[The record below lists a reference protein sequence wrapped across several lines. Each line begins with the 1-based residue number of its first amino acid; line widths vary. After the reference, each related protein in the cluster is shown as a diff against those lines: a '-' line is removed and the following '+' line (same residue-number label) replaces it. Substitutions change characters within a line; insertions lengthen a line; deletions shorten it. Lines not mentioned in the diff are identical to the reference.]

1 MSDIPNLDEFKKYDN
16 PPQDI
21 VEVEVVQPSTG
32 AGECAAPQSGPGT
45 TVTSQLVSIPS
56 LSEEKAKYLVEAQKA
71 KEIEQAG
78 IELARKQAIE
88 RIAKWAEKKKIFN
101 GTKPPEEKQLNRIF
115 KKLKKGLPIVK
126 AIKGVCS
133 MPTWNKWKQEFP
145 EVAAMEE
152 QANAE
157 AIDRML
163 DKKEQLAANPGTHMG
178 EIARDKVQMDEL
190 QNRIDRIDRL
200 TDVRNNKNSGFAG
213 NLMPIQIN
221 FGFGKK

>member
-1 MSDIPNLDEFKKYDN
+1 MNKVNIELPKLDEFKN
-16 PPQDI
+16 LEPI
-21 VEVEVVQPSTG
+21 TAEVVEEDPYL
-32 AGECAAPQSGPGT
+32 EAAK
-45 TVTSQLVSIPS
+45 
-56 LSEEKAKYLVEAQKA
+56 EHHALVEQAKDLAREQKL
-71 KEIEQAG
+71 K
-78 IELARKQAIE
+78 ELAE
-88 RIAKWAEKKKIFN
+88 WAYKKKIVN
-101 GTKPPEEKQLNRIF
+101 GTKPPEIKQLKRIF

-133 MPTWNKWKQEFP
+133 ITTWNRWKQEFE

-163 DKKEQLAANPGTHMG
+163 DKKEQLAARSGTHMG

-200 TDVRNNKNSGFAG
+200 TEIRNKKNSAFGG
-213 NLMPIQIN
+213 SVVPIQIN